1 MLEKL
6 EIGQTV
12 MVHFQGTGKTVS
24 GTIKK
29 VLPNGVYVCRISK
42 DTKEEDP
49 GQEFRVILNDLNE
62 MVVLKK

>member
-1 MLEKL
+1 MLKKL

-12 MVHFQGTGKTVS
+12 MVHFQGTGKIVS

-29 VLPNGVYVCRISK
+29 VLPNGVYVCRIS
-42 DTKEEDP
+42 KEEDP